1 MATLVRHDSRQYSWL
16 WVSHISP
23 KNSKWLQENISDMDT
38 KVKAMIKLINE
49 DADSFARRA
58 EMYYKKR
65 PELMKLVEEFYRA
78 YRALA
83 ERYDQATGA
92 LRQAHR
98 TISEAFP
105 NQMPSMS
112 DESPSAFSQEM
123 EPHTPDMS
131 TFTRAAF
138 DSDDLQKDGVGVSPQ
153 HFTSK
158 RNGTHPEETSAFSS
172 RKGLKLFNDLS
183 SSGENA
189 PRAGFDGKVRK
200 GLTFESPEVKGKDD
214 ISNEMANLQQEVAR
228 LLAESQNLKQQ
239 MLSES
244 ERANKAEN
252 EMQMLMATVLQL
264 NADKDTSLMQYNQ
277 SSERISTLESELSKA
292 QADLEKL
299 TDEMAADVQKL
310 INAETLNIAIQS
322 EAEGLDQKMK
332 MQQQELEQKLKELES
347 FRLSFQEEHEKRMQA
362 ESALLSQGK
371 ELAQSHEEVQRMAI
385 EIKTVNEKLNELKQT
400 KEVLEDTVCELKKDV
415 EHLAEQNQS
424 SEVLIQKLGDEKNTL
439 KDSKNELQSEI
450 QSLKSIISQLN
461 TEKNAAVLQHQQS
474 VEQVSVLE
482 SQLSKLQS
490 ELDEAEQKI
499 QLLTQDLEKKKE
511 EADNVHFKL
520 QDECH
525 RRMQIEATLL
535 MTEGLHSQLQEE
547 MRTLTQD
554 FDGSK
559 KKLSELENN
568 KLDLESTLKE
578 LKNNILG
585 LNSEKDAALLQQQQ
599 SLEKVSD
606 LELELS
612 KMQLEMEK
620 SEQKILLLEQE
631 ITRKNESVDSLEISL
646 KDECEKRLQAQT
658 SFVSLEKM
666 YSQSQED
673 VSRLQIEI
681 EKQNGKLY
689 ELENLSSE
697 LNNTILLINTEKDAT
712 LHENQQSSAR
722 ISDLE
727 SELVALKT
735 ELENVEG
742 KVKMIEQELIYK
754 KQEADNLQISLQD
767 ETKKRL
773 EGEASLLMMTN
784 LHSESQNEV
793 RELALELEK
802 LNGNLRQ
809 VENSKVDLENIVTK
823 HTEEIHILREQNLS
837 TELMIKDLHLE
848 LDALKDLNVK
858 LQAEMGLHIGEK
870 EALQR
875 EFTSQRE
882 DKENLEE
889 IHHTLVDEMDTLK
902 ATATMNQKLIE
913 ELQITNSKL
922 KEVCARSEVEKALLS
937 EKLQEVEKLSEDYSL
952 LENSLS
958 DANAE
963 MDALREKIK
972 ALEASESSLK
982 DIISCH
988 VSEKA
993 VLVSEIEILGKRL
1006 SDASEKNSI
1015 LDISLSDMK
1024 MDLEDLRTKLKDSEE
1039 SCQALL
1045 ANNSALS
1052 GEMDALRQKIK
1063 ALEAS
1068 ESSLNDIISCHVSEK
1083 AVLVSEIEI
1092 LGKRLSDASE
1102 KNSILDISL
1111 SDMKMDLE
1119 DLRTKLKDSEESCQA
1134 LLANNS
1140 ALSGEVDA
1148 LRENIKALQASES
1161 SLKEAISCHVSEKAV
1176 LASELEILGKSLSE
1190 VSEKNSILDVSLSDM
1205 KTELDELRTNL
1216 KDSEESCQTHLTNN
1230 SALSAEK
1237 NHLFSQLESI
1247 TLAMKALEGMHANLE
1262 LKHSSVSRE
1271 KDIAYDQVRELQD
1284 QLRIKNEEF
1293 EVSAKSHQLQA
1304 NSYEKQISS
1313 LQEKN
1318 HYMEEVLQQEQ
1329 QKNISASIST
1339 VILEN
1344 CLVDE
1349 QDKKVALFTECQKYA
1364 VENHSVNMLVSE
1376 LMDEARNHGEERKT
1390 LLTHNEKLRE
1400 GISKQMKVLNI
1411 CKDLG
1416 PADLAEDEVLLQTVS
1431 DETINILKL
1440 KDETED
1446 VNRLMDTELSVLSVV
1461 LLQVGM
1467 ELRDLHLRKCALEK
1481 EVESGEAESL
1491 SLQNKNQQMLEQN
1504 EQLRN
1509 GLQESS
1515 EREEVL
1521 KTEVFLIQE
1530 KLSCLRESYQTSQD
1544 EISNLTE
1551 KNESLCKEYQS
1562 LSEKYN
1568 SLEDENDTVLEEC
1581 MMLENLCL
1589 FFRGHNNEIASALAS
1604 LTDEMALLSLAKDD
1618 LDLQVNELSRR
1629 SVVLESENSHLKEY
1643 IIYLVEILRT
1653 RLVLSEFDLDI
1664 NQCVCQELVV
1674 ELENCMTQL
1683 VQKDDELMEAEE
1695 KVQLLQEKNR
1705 ELCGVAG
1712 SLQVAI
1718 KGAKVVKG
1726 ELEKKIT
1733 RLIEQCSSK
1742 DDEILLLHQ
1751 NNEALQSEVEHCE
1764 REFVVLMDDAITS
1777 SVNSVVY
1784 EEKAFKLLMNGK
1796 ATENRAI
1803 SLKEL
1808 LMKEIS
1814 SRDAHIEEVQKQ
1826 LSGIQEEH
1834 AELKAE
1840 LNTHLVL
1847 IASLA
1852 DHVSVLEE
1860 DARSLSKPCST
1871 QGEEE
1876 TAWVHHMQEGNDGLE
1891 SDCLPK
1897 GTPKLQGLIARIEA
1911 LQVVV
1916 LNAKDRQD
1924 QESAESAAKLAAAST
1939 EIQELKARGSSRM
1952 EAKEIYS
1959 DREKQDVEVSK
1970 GKQVQIMKDIELD
1983 KISTCPPY
1991 GAGAALYPLGTGA
2004 NAELDDDMLQL
2015 WEAAERSC
2023 KNETAKSSSSEHD
2036 IQAVED
2042 LKSEYPSSELVRGRD
2057 LGINK
2062 LEVSKGAVEPHE
2074 AWSKNVLERL
2084 TSDAQRLLSIQA
2096 SIEELKQKMEGP
2108 SKGKSP
2114 MNSEYSSVSTQLHE
2128 TEGFVLE
2135 QINFNN
2141 KLTRK
2146 AENYPVLSDNMNTE
2160 REGYSSRRKISE
2172 QVQKGS
2178 ENVARLELELQKIQ
2192 YVLLKLEEEHEY
2204 RRLKVSDKRTRVLLR
2219 DYLYGRKDRGGG
2231 QKKKKKRVPFCGCV
2245 RPKSRTEP

>member
-1 MATLVRHDSRQYSWL
+1 MATLVRHDSRQYSWW

-23 KNSKWLQENISDMDT
+23 KNSKWLQENLSDMDT

-65 PELMKLVEEFYRA
+65 PELMKFVEEFYRA

-112 DESPSAFSQEM
+112 DESPSSFSQEM

-138 DSDDLQKDGVGVSPQ
+138 DSDDLQKDGVGMSPQ
-153 HFTSK
+153 RFTSK
-158 RNGTHPEETSAFSS
+158 RNGTHPEETSALSS

-183 SSGENA
+183 SSSENA

-200 GLTFESPEVKGKDD
+200 GLTFESPEVKGKDG

-228 LLAESQNLKQQ
+228 LLSESQNLKQQ

-252 EMQMLMATVLQL
+252 EMQMLKATVLQL
-264 NADKDTSLMQYNQ
+264 SADKDTSLTQYNH
-277 SSERISTLESELSKA
+277 SSERISTLESELLKA
-292 QADLEKL
+292 QADLKKL

-310 INAETLNIAIQS
+310 INAETLNIAILS

-347 FRLSFQEEHEKRMQA
+347 FRSSFQEEHEKRMQA

-371 ELAQSHEEVQRMAI
+371 ELAQSHEEVQRLTI
-385 EIKTVNEKLNELKQT
+385 EIKMANEKLNELKQT
-400 KEVLEDTVCELKKDV
+400 KEDLHDTVCELKRDV
-415 EHLAEQNQS
+415 ERLTEQNQS
-424 SEVLIQKLGDEKNTL
+424 SEVLIRELGDEINTL

-450 QSLKSIISQLN
+450 KSLKSTISQLN
-461 TEKNAAVLQHQQS
+461 TEKNAAALQHQQS
-474 VEQVSVLE
+474 VEQVSVIE

-490 ELDEAEQKI
+490 ELDETEQKV

-511 EADNVHFKL
+511 EAENIHFKL

-547 MRTLTQD
+547 MKTLTQD
-554 FDGSK
+554 FDGST

-578 LKNNILG
+578 LNNTILG

-599 SLEKVSD
+599 SLDKVSD

-631 ITRKNESVDSLEISL
+631 IARKTESVDSLEISF

-658 SFVSLEKM
+658 SLVSLEKM
-666 YSQSQED
+666 YCQSQED
-673 VSRLQIEI
+673 VRRLQIEI
-681 EKQNGKLY
+681 EKQNDKLN

-697 LNNTILLINTEKDAT
+697 LNNTILLVNTEKDAT
-712 LHENQQSSAR
+712 LHENQQSLAR
-722 ISDLE
+722 ILDLE
-727 SELVALKT
+727 SELMVLKT
-735 ELENVEG
+735 ELENVER
-742 KVKMIEQELIYK
+742 KVHMIEQELIYK
-754 KQEADNLQISLQD
+754 KEEADNLQISLQD
-767 ETKKRL
+767 ETQKRVD
-773 EGEASLLMMTN
+773 GETSLLMMKN

-793 RELALELEK
+793 RGLALELEK

-848 LDALKDLNVK
+848 LDVLKDLNVK
-858 LQAEMGLHIGEK
+858 LQAEMDLHKGEK
-870 EALQR
+870 EVLQR

-882 DKENLEE
+882 EKENLEG

-902 ATATMNQKLIE
+902 TTTTMNQKLIE
-913 ELQITNSKL
+913 ELQITNLKL

-937 EKLQEVEKLSEDYSL
+937 EKLQEVEKLSEEYSL

-993 VLVSEIEILGKRL
+993 VLVSELEILGKRL
-1006 SDASEKNSI
+1006 SDALENKSI

-1024 MDLEDLRTKLKDSEE
+1024 LDLEDLRTKLKDSEE
-1039 SCQALL
+1039 SCQYLL

-1052 GEMDALRQKIK
+1052 GEL
-1063 ALEAS
+1063 
-1068 ESSLNDIISCHVSEK
+1068 
-1083 AVLVSEIEI
+1083 
-1092 LGKRLSDASE
+1092 
-1102 KNSILDISL
+1102 
-1111 SDMKMDLE
+1111 
-1119 DLRTKLKDSEESCQA
+1119 
-1134 LLANNS
+1134 
-1140 ALSGEVDA
+1140 DA
-1148 LRENIKALQASES
+1148 LREKIKALQASER
-1161 SLKEAISCHVSEKAV
+1161 SLKDEISCYVSEKVV
-1176 LASELEILGKSLSE
+1176 LASEVEILGKSLSE
-1190 VSEKNSILDVSLSDM
+1190 VSEKNSILDTSLCDM
-1205 KTELDELRTNL
+1205 KTELDELRTKLN
-1216 KDSEESCQTHLTNN
+1216 DSEESCQTHLTNN

-1237 NHLFSQLESI
+1237 NNLFSQLESI
-1247 TLAMKALEGMHANLE
+1247 TLAMKALEGMHTNLE
-1262 LKHSSVSRE
+1262 QMHSSVSRE
-1271 KDIAYDQVRELQD
+1271 KDFAYDQVRELQD

-1293 EVSAKSHQLQA
+1293 EVLAKSHQLQA
-1304 NSYEKQISS
+1304 NSYEIQISS

-1318 HYMEEVLQQEQ
+1318 HYMEEVLEQEQ
-1329 QKNISASIST
+1329 QKNVNASIST

-1349 QDKKVALFTECQKYA
+1349 QDKKAALFTECQKYA
-1364 VENHSVNMLVSE
+1364 VENHSANMLVSQ
-1376 LMDEARNHGEERKT
+1376 LMGEARYHGEERKT
-1390 LLTHNEKLRE
+1390 LLKHNEKLRQ

-1411 CKDLG
+1411 CKDLA
-1416 PADLAEDEVLLQTVS
+1416 PADLAEDEVLLQTVL
-1431 DETINILKL
+1431 DETINTLRL

-1446 VNRLMDTELSVLSVV
+1446 VNRLMNTEFSVLSVV
-1461 LLQVGM
+1461 LLQLGM
-1467 ELRDLHLRKCALEK
+1467 ELRDLHLQKCAIEK
-1481 EVESGEAESL
+1481 EVES
-1491 SLQNKNQQMLEQN
+1491 
-1504 EQLRN
+1504 
-1509 GLQESS
+1509 
-1515 EREEVL
+1515 EE
-1521 KTEVFLIQE
+1521 T
-1530 KLSCLRESYQTSQD
+1530 
-1544 EISNLTE
+1544 
-1551 KNESLCKEYQS
+1551 
-1562 LSEKYN
+1562 
-1568 SLEDENDTVLEEC
+1568 
-1581 MMLENLCL
+1581 
-1589 FFRGHNNEIASALAS
+1589 
-1604 LTDEMALLSLAKDD
+1604 
-1618 LDLQVNELSRR
+1618 
-1629 SVVLESENSHLKEY
+1629 
-1643 IIYLVEILRT
+1643 
-1653 RLVLSEFDLDI
+1653 
-1664 NQCVCQELVV
+1664 
-1674 ELENCMTQL
+1674 
-1683 VQKDDELMEAEE
+1683 
-1695 KVQLLQEKNR
+1695 
-1705 ELCGVAG
+1705 
-1712 SLQVAI
+1712 
-1718 KGAKVVKG
+1718 
-1726 ELEKKIT
+1726 
-1733 RLIEQCSSK
+1733 
-1742 DDEILLLHQ
+1742 
-1751 NNEALQSEVEHCE
+1751 
-1764 REFVVLMDDAITS
+1764 
-1777 SVNSVVY
+1777 
-1784 EEKAFKLLMNGK
+1784 AFKLMMNGK

-1808 LMKEIS
+1808 LMKEVS
-1814 SRDAHIEEVQKQ
+1814 SRDAHIEELQKK
-1826 LSGIQEEH
+1826 LAGIQDEH

-1840 LNTHLVL
+1840 LNTHLALV
-1847 IASLA
+1847 ASLA

-1860 DARSLSKPCST
+1860 DCRSLSKPCST
-1871 QGEEE
+1871 EDKEE
-1876 TAWVHHMQEGNDGLE
+1876 TACVHHVQEGNDGLE
-1891 SDCLPK
+1891 SHCLPK
-1897 GTPKLQGLIARIEA
+1897 GTPELQGLIARIEA

-1916 LNAKDRQD
+1916 SNAKDRQD
-1924 QESAESAAKLAAAST
+1924 QESAESAAKLAAVSA
-1939 EIQELKARGSSRM
+1939 EIQDLKARGGSRM
-1952 EAKEIYS
+1952 EGKEIYS
-1959 DREKQDVEVSK
+1959 DHEKQDVEISK

-1983 KISTCPPY
+1983 QISTCPPY
-1991 GAGAALYPLGTGA
+1991 GARAALYPLGTGA

-2023 KNETAKSSSSEHD
+2023 KNQTAKSSSSEHD

-2042 LKSEYPSSELVRGRD
+2042 LKSEHPSSELARGRD

-2062 LEVSKGAVEPHE
+2062 LEASKGAAEPHE

-2096 SIEELKQKMEGP
+2096 SIEELKQKMEGQ

-2114 MNSEYSSVSTQLHE
+2114 MNSEYSSVSAQVHE
-2128 TEGFVLE
+2128 TEGHVLE
-2135 QINFNN
+2135 QINLNN
-2141 KLTRK
+2141 KLTRT
-2146 AENYPVLSDNMNTE
+2146 AENYPTLSDNMSTE

-2231 QKKKKKRVPFCGCV
+2231 QKKKKRVPFCGCV

>member
-1 MATLVRHDSRQYSWL
+1 
-16 WVSHISP
+16 
-23 KNSKWLQENISDMDT
+23 MDT

-65 PELMKLVEEFYRA
+65 PELMKFVEEFYRA

-112 DESPSAFSQEM
+112 DESPSSFSQEM

-138 DSDDLQKDGVGVSPQ
+138 DSDDLQKDGVGMSPQ
-153 HFTSK
+153 RFTSK
-158 RNGTHPEETSAFSS
+158 RNGTHPEETSALSS

-183 SSGENA
+183 SSSENA

-200 GLTFESPEVKGKDD
+200 GLTFESPEVKGKDG

-228 LLAESQNLKQQ
+228 LLSESQNLKQQ

-252 EMQMLMATVLQL
+252 EMQMLKATVLQL
-264 NADKDTSLMQYNQ
+264 SADKDTSLTQYNH
-277 SSERISTLESELSKA
+277 SSERISTLESELLKA
-292 QADLEKL
+292 QADLKKL

-310 INAETLNIAIQS
+310 INAETLNIAILS

-347 FRLSFQEEHEKRMQA
+347 FRSSFQEEHEKRMQA

-371 ELAQSHEEVQRMAI
+371 ELAQSHEEVQRLTI
-385 EIKTVNEKLNELKQT
+385 EIKMANEKLNELKQT
-400 KEVLEDTVCELKKDV
+400 KEDLDDTVCELKRDV
-415 EHLAEQNQS
+415 ERLTEQNQS
-424 SEVLIQKLGDEKNTL
+424 SEVLIRELGDEINTL

-450 QSLKSIISQLN
+450 KSLKSTISQLN
-461 TEKNAAVLQHQQS
+461 TEKNAAALQHQQS
-474 VEQVSVLE
+474 VEQVSVIE

-490 ELDEAEQKI
+490 ELDESEQKV

-511 EADNVHFKL
+511 EAENIHFKL

-547 MRTLTQD
+547 MKTLTQD
-554 FDGSK
+554 FDGST

-578 LKNNILG
+578 LNNTILG

-599 SLEKVSD
+599 SLDKVSD

-631 ITRKNESVDSLEISL
+631 IARKTESVDSLEISF

-658 SFVSLEKM
+658 SLVSLEKM
-666 YSQSQED
+666 YCQSQED
-673 VSRLQIEI
+673 VRRLQIEI
-681 EKQNGKLY
+681 EKQNDKLN

-697 LNNTILLINTEKDAT
+697 LNNTILLVNTEKDAT
-712 LHENQQSSAR
+712 LHENQQSLAR
-722 ISDLE
+722 ILDLE
-727 SELVALKT
+727 SELMVLKT
-735 ELENVEG
+735 ELENVER
-742 KVKMIEQELIYK
+742 KVHMIEQELIYK
-754 KQEADNLQISLQD
+754 KEEADNLQISLQD
-767 ETKKRL
+767 ETQKRVD
-773 EGEASLLMMTN
+773 GETSLLMMKN

-793 RELALELEK
+793 RGLALELEK

-848 LDALKDLNVK
+848 LDVLKDLNVK
-858 LQAEMGLHIGEK
+858 LQAEMDLHKGEK
-870 EALQR
+870 EVLQR

-882 DKENLEE
+882 EKENLEG

-902 ATATMNQKLIE
+902 TTTTMNQKLIE
-913 ELQITNSKL
+913 ELQITNLKL

-937 EKLQEVEKLSEDYSL
+937 EKLQEVEKLSEEYSL

-993 VLVSEIEILGKRL
+993 VLVSELEILGKRL
-1006 SDASEKNSI
+1006 SDALENKSI

-1024 MDLEDLRTKLKDSEE
+1024 LDLEDLRTKLKDSEE
-1039 SCQALL
+1039 SCQYLL

-1052 GEMDALRQKIK
+1052 GEL
-1063 ALEAS
+1063 
-1068 ESSLNDIISCHVSEK
+1068 
-1083 AVLVSEIEI
+1083 
-1092 LGKRLSDASE
+1092 
-1102 KNSILDISL
+1102 
-1111 SDMKMDLE
+1111 
-1119 DLRTKLKDSEESCQA
+1119 
-1134 LLANNS
+1134 
-1140 ALSGEVDA
+1140 DA
-1148 LRENIKALQASES
+1148 LREKIKALQASER
-1161 SLKEAISCHVSEKAV
+1161 SLKDEISCYVSEKVV
-1176 LASELEILGKSLSE
+1176 LASEVEILGKSLSE
-1190 VSEKNSILDVSLSDM
+1190 VSEKNSILDTSLCDM
-1205 KTELDELRTNL
+1205 KTELDELRTKLN
-1216 KDSEESCQTHLTNN
+1216 DSEESCQTHLTNN

-1237 NHLFSQLESI
+1237 NNLFSQLESI
-1247 TLAMKALEGMHANLE
+1247 TLAMKALEGMHTNLE
-1262 LKHSSVSRE
+1262 QMHSSVSRE
-1271 KDIAYDQVRELQD
+1271 KDFAYDQVRELQD

-1293 EVSAKSHQLQA
+1293 EVLAKSHQLQA
-1304 NSYEKQISS
+1304 NSYEIQISS

-1318 HYMEEVLQQEQ
+1318 HYMEEVLEQEQ
-1329 QKNISASIST
+1329 QKNVNASIST

-1349 QDKKVALFTECQKYA
+1349 QDKKAALFTECQKYA
-1364 VENHSVNMLVSE
+1364 VENHSANMLVSQ
-1376 LMDEARNHGEERKT
+1376 LMGEARYHGEERKT
-1390 LLTHNEKLRE
+1390 LLKHNEKLRQ

-1411 CKDLG
+1411 CKDLA
-1416 PADLAEDEVLLQTVS
+1416 PADLAEDEVLLQTVL
-1431 DETINILKL
+1431 DETINTLRL

-1446 VNRLMDTELSVLSVV
+1446 VNRLMNTEFSVLSVV
-1461 LLQVGM
+1461 LLQLGM
-1467 ELRDLHLRKCALEK
+1467 ELRDLHLQKCAIEK
-1481 EVESGEAESL
+1481 EVESGETEL
-1491 SLQNKNQQMLEQN
+1491 LCLQNKNQQMLEQN

-1521 KTEVFLIQE
+1521 KTEVFITQE

-1544 EISNLTE
+1544 VIFNLTE
-1551 KNESLCKEYQS
+1551 KNESLSKEYQS

-1604 LTDEMALLSLAKDD
+1604 LTNEMALLSLAKSD
-1618 LDLQVNELSRR
+1618 LDLQVDELSRR
-1629 SVVLESENSHLKEY
+1629 SVAHESENSHLKEY
-1643 IIYLVEILRT
+1643 IICLVEILRT
-1653 RLVLSEFDLDI
+1653 RLVLSEFDLDT
-1664 NQCVCQELVV
+1664 NQSVCQELVV
-1674 ELENCMTQL
+1674 KLENCMTQL
-1683 VQKDDELMEAEE
+1683 AQKDGELMEAEE
-1695 KVQLLQEKNR
+1695 EVQLLQEKNQ
-1705 ELCGVAG
+1705 ELCGVVR
-1712 SLQVAI
+1712 SLQVATE
-1718 KGAKVVKG
+1718 GAKVVEG

-1733 RLIEQCSSK
+1733 RLIEQCSCK
-1742 DDEILLLHQ
+1742 DVEILLLHQ
-1751 NNEALQSEVEHCE
+1751 DNEALQSEVEQCE

-1777 SVNSVVY
+1777 SVNSAVY
-1784 EEKAFKLLMNGK
+1784 EETAFKLMMNGK

-1808 LMKEIS
+1808 LMKEVS
-1814 SRDAHIEEVQKQ
+1814 SRDAHIEELQKK
-1826 LSGIQEEH
+1826 LAGIQDEH

-1840 LNTHLVL
+1840 LNTHLALV
-1847 IASLA
+1847 ASLA

-1860 DARSLSKPCST
+1860 DCRSLSKPCST
-1871 QGEEE
+1871 EDKEE
-1876 TAWVHHMQEGNDGLE
+1876 TACVHHVQEGNDGLE
-1891 SDCLPK
+1891 SHCLPK
-1897 GTPKLQGLIARIEA
+1897 GTPELQGLIARIEA

-1916 LNAKDRQD
+1916 SNAKDRQD
-1924 QESAESAAKLAAAST
+1924 QESAESAAKLAAVSA
-1939 EIQELKARGSSRM
+1939 EIQDLKARGGSRM
-1952 EAKEIYS
+1952 EGKEIYS
-1959 DREKQDVEVSK
+1959 DHEKQDVEISK

-1983 KISTCPPY
+1983 QISTCPPY
-1991 GAGAALYPLGTGA
+1991 GARAALYPLGTGA

-2023 KNETAKSSSSEHD
+2023 KNQTAKSSSSEHD

-2042 LKSEYPSSELVRGRD
+2042 LKSEHPSSELARGRD

-2062 LEVSKGAVEPHE
+2062 LEASKGAAEPHE

-2096 SIEELKQKMEGP
+2096 SIEELKQKMEGQ

-2114 MNSEYSSVSTQLHE
+2114 MNSEYSSVSAQVHE
-2128 TEGFVLE
+2128 TEGHVLE
-2135 QINFNN
+2135 QINLNN
-2141 KLTRK
+2141 KLTRT
-2146 AENYPVLSDNMNTE
+2146 AENYPTLSDNMSTE

-2219 DYLYGRKDRGGG
+2219 DYLYGRKDRGGS
-2231 QKKKKKRVPFCGCV
+2231 KKRVPFCGCV

>member
-1 MATLVRHDSRQYSWL
+1 
-16 WVSHISP
+16 
-23 KNSKWLQENISDMDT
+23 MDT

-138 DSDDLQKDGVGVSPQ
+138 DSDDLQKDGVGLSPQ
-153 HFTSK
+153 HLTSK

-228 LLAESQNLKQQ
+228 LLAESQTLKQQ

-252 EMQMLMATVLQL
+252 EMQILKATVLQL
-264 NADKDTSLMQYNQ
+264 NADKDTSLMQYNH
-277 SSERISTLESELSKA
+277 SSERISTLESKLSKA

-310 INAETLNIAIQS
+310 INAETLNIALQS

-332 MQQQELEQKLKELES
+332 MQQQELEEKLKELES
-347 FRLSFQEEHEKRMQA
+347 FRSSFQEEHEKRMQA

-371 ELAQSHEEVQRMAI
+371 ELAQSHEEVQRLAI
-385 EIKTVNEKLNELKQT
+385 EIKMANEKLNELKQT

-415 EHLAEQNQS
+415 ERLTEQNLS
-424 SEVLIQKLGDEKNTL
+424 SEVLIQKLGDEINTL

-450 QSLKSIISQLN
+450 QSLKSTISQLN
-461 TEKNAAVLQHQQS
+461 TEKNAAELQHQQS

-490 ELDEAEQKI
+490 ELDETEQKV

-511 EADNVHFKL
+511 EADNVHLKL

-547 MRTLTQD
+547 MKTLTQD
-554 FDGSK
+554 FDGST

-578 LKNNILG
+578 LNNTILG

-631 ITRKNESVDSLEISL
+631 IARKNENVDSLEITL

-658 SFVSLEKM
+658 SLVSLDKM

-681 EKQNGKLY
+681 EKQNVKLN

-727 SELVALKT
+727 SELMALKT

-742 KVKMIEQELIYK
+742 KVQMLEQELISK
-754 KQEADNLQISLQD
+754 KQEADYLQISLQD
-767 ETKKRL
+767 ETQKRV
-773 EGEASLLMMTN
+773 EGESSLLMMTN

-793 RELALELEK
+793 RGLALELEK
-802 LNGNLRQ
+802 LNGKLRQ

-823 HTEEIHILREQNLS
+823 HSEEIHILREQNLS

-882 DKENLEE
+882 EKENLEG

-902 ATATMNQKLIE
+902 TTATMNQKLIE

-937 EKLQEVEKLSEDYSL
+937 EKLQEVEKLSEEYSL

-1006 SDASEKNSI
+1006 SEASEKNSI

-1024 MDLEDLRTKLKDSEE
+1024 MDLEDLRTKLKY
-1039 SCQALL
+1039 
-1045 ANNSALS
+1045 
-1052 GEMDALRQKIK
+1052 
-1063 ALEAS
+1063 
-1068 ESSLNDIISCHVSEK
+1068 
-1083 AVLVSEIEI
+1083 
-1092 LGKRLSDASE
+1092 
-1102 KNSILDISL
+1102 
-1111 SDMKMDLE
+1111 
-1119 DLRTKLKDSEESCQA
+1119 SEESCQA

-1161 SLKEAISCHVSEKAV
+1161 SLKDAISCHVSEKAV

-1190 VSEKNSILDVSLSDM
+1190 ASEKNSILDVSLSDM
-1205 KTELDELRTNL
+1205 KTELDELRTKL
-1216 KDSEESCQTHLTNN
+1216 KDSEKSCQAHLTNN

-1237 NHLFSQLESI
+1237 NHLFSKLESI

-1262 LKHSSVSRE
+1262 QKHSSVSRE
-1271 KDIAYDQVRELQD
+1271 KDFAHDQVRELQD

-1349 QDKKVALFTECQKYA
+1349 QDKKVTLFTECQKYA
-1364 VENHSVNMLVSE
+1364 AENHSANMLVSE
-1376 LMDEARNHGEERKT
+1376 LMEEARYHGEERKT
-1390 LLTHNEKLRE
+1390 LLTHNGKLRE

-1431 DETINILKL
+1431 DETINILRL
-1440 KDETED
+1440 RDETED
-1446 VNRLMDTELSVLSVV
+1446 ANRLMDTELSVLSVV

-1467 ELRDLHLRKCALEK
+1467 ELRDLHLQKCALEK

-1521 KTEVFLIQE
+1521 KTEVFIIQE

-1551 KNESLCKEYQS
+1551 KNESLSKEYQS

-1589 FFRGHNNEIASALAS
+1589 FFRGHNNEIVSALAS
-1604 LTDEMALLSLAKDD
+1604 LTDEMALLSLAKGD
-1618 LDLQVNELSRR
+1618 LDLKVNELSRR

-1643 IIYLVEILRT
+1643 LIYLVEILRT

-1664 NQCVCQELVV
+1664 NQSVCQELVV

-1705 ELCGVAG
+1705 ELCGVVG

-1718 KGAKVVKG
+1718 EGAKVVKG

-1751 NNEALQSEVEHCE
+1751 DNEALQSEVEQRE

-1777 SVNSVVY
+1777 SVNSAVY
-1784 EEKAFKLLMNGK
+1784 EEKAFELMMNGK

-1814 SRDAHIEEVQKQ
+1814 SRDAHVEELQKK
-1826 LSGIQEEH
+1826 LAGIQEEH

-1840 LNTHLVL
+1840 LNTHLAL
-1847 IASLA
+1847 IASLS

-1860 DARSLSKPCST
+1860 DTRSLSKPCST
-1871 QGEEE
+1871 EGKEE
-1876 TAWVHHMQEGNDGLE
+1876 TAWVHHVQEGNDGLE
-1891 SDCLPK
+1891 SHCLPK

-1924 QESAESAAKLAAAST
+1924 QESAKSAAKLAAAST

-1959 DREKQDVEVSK
+1959 DLEKQDVEVSK

-1991 GAGAALYPLGTGA
+1991 GAGAALYPLGTSA
-2004 NAELDDDMLQL
+2004 NVELDDDMLQL

-2096 SIEELKQKMEGP
+2096 SIEELKHKMEGP

-2146 AENYPVLSDNMNTE
+2146 AENYPALSDNMNTE

>member
-1 MATLVRHDSRQYSWL
+1 MATLVRHDSRQYSWW

-23 KNSKWLQENISDMDT
+23 KNSKWLQENLSDMDT

-65 PELMKLVEEFYRA
+65 PELMKFVEEFYRA

-112 DESPSAFSQEM
+112 DESPSSFSQEM

-138 DSDDLQKDGVGVSPQ
+138 DSDDLQKDGVGMSPQ
-153 HFTSK
+153 RFTSK
-158 RNGTHPEETSAFSS
+158 RNGTHPEETSALSS

-183 SSGENA
+183 SSSENA

-200 GLTFESPEVKGKDD
+200 GLTFESPEVKGKDG

-228 LLAESQNLKQQ
+228 LLSESQNLKQQ

-252 EMQMLMATVLQL
+252 EMQMLKATVLQL
-264 NADKDTSLMQYNQ
+264 SADKDTSLTQYNH
-277 SSERISTLESELSKA
+277 SSERISTLESELLKA
-292 QADLEKL
+292 QADLKKL

-310 INAETLNIAIQS
+310 INAETLNIAILS

-347 FRLSFQEEHEKRMQA
+347 FRSSFQEEHEKRMQA

-371 ELAQSHEEVQRMAI
+371 ELAQSHEEVQRLTI
-385 EIKTVNEKLNELKQT
+385 EIKMANEKLNELKQT
-400 KEVLEDTVCELKKDV
+400 KEDLHDTVCELKRDV
-415 EHLAEQNQS
+415 ERLTEQNQS
-424 SEVLIQKLGDEKNTL
+424 SEVLIRELGDEINTL

-450 QSLKSIISQLN
+450 KSLKSTISQLN
-461 TEKNAAVLQHQQS
+461 TEKNAAALQHQQS
-474 VEQVSVLE
+474 VEQVSVIE

-490 ELDEAEQKI
+490 ELDETEQKV

-511 EADNVHFKL
+511 EAENIHFKL

-547 MRTLTQD
+547 MKTLTQD
-554 FDGSK
+554 FDGST

-578 LKNNILG
+578 LNNTILG

-599 SLEKVSD
+599 SLDKVSD

-631 ITRKNESVDSLEISL
+631 IARKTESVDSLEISF

-658 SFVSLEKM
+658 SLVSLEKM
-666 YSQSQED
+666 YCQSQED
-673 VSRLQIEI
+673 VRRLQIEI
-681 EKQNGKLY
+681 EKQNDKLN

-697 LNNTILLINTEKDAT
+697 LNNTILLVNTEKDAT
-712 LHENQQSSAR
+712 LHENQQSLAR
-722 ISDLE
+722 ILDLE
-727 SELVALKT
+727 SELMVLKT
-735 ELENVEG
+735 ELENVER
-742 KVKMIEQELIYK
+742 KVHMIEQELIYK
-754 KQEADNLQISLQD
+754 KEEADNLQISLQD
-767 ETKKRL
+767 ETQKRVD
-773 EGEASLLMMTN
+773 GETSLLMMKN

-793 RELALELEK
+793 RGLALELEK

-848 LDALKDLNVK
+848 LDVLKDLNVK
-858 LQAEMGLHIGEK
+858 LQAEMDLHKGEK
-870 EALQR
+870 EVLQR

-882 DKENLEE
+882 EKENLEG

-902 ATATMNQKLIE
+902 TTTTMNQKLIE
-913 ELQITNSKL
+913 ELQITNLKL

-937 EKLQEVEKLSEDYSL
+937 EKLQEVEKLSEEYSL

-988 VSEKA
+988 VSEK
-993 VLVSEIEILGKRL
+993 V
-1006 SDASEKNSI
+1006 
-1015 LDISLSDMK
+1015 
-1024 MDLEDLRTKLKDSEE
+1024 
-1039 SCQALL
+1039 
-1045 ANNSALS
+1045 
-1052 GEMDALRQKIK
+1052 
-1063 ALEAS
+1063 
-1068 ESSLNDIISCHVSEK
+1068 
-1083 AVLVSEIEI
+1083 
-1092 LGKRLSDASE
+1092 
-1102 KNSILDISL
+1102 
-1111 SDMKMDLE
+1111 
-1119 DLRTKLKDSEESCQA
+1119 
-1134 LLANNS
+1134 
-1140 ALSGEVDA
+1140 
-1148 LRENIKALQASES
+1148 
-1161 SLKEAISCHVSEKAV
+1161 V
-1176 LASELEILGKSLSE
+1176 LASEVEILGKSLSE
-1190 VSEKNSILDVSLSDM
+1190 VSEKNSILDTSLCDM
-1205 KTELDELRTNL
+1205 KTELDELRTKLN
-1216 KDSEESCQTHLTNN
+1216 DSEESCQTHLTNN

-1237 NHLFSQLESI
+1237 NNLFSQLESI
-1247 TLAMKALEGMHANLE
+1247 TLAMKALEGMHTNLE
-1262 LKHSSVSRE
+1262 QMHSSVSRE
-1271 KDIAYDQVRELQD
+1271 KDFAYDQVRELQD

-1293 EVSAKSHQLQA
+1293 EVLAKSHQLQA
-1304 NSYEKQISS
+1304 NSYEIQISS

-1318 HYMEEVLQQEQ
+1318 HYMEEVLEQEQ
-1329 QKNISASIST
+1329 QKNVNASIST

-1349 QDKKVALFTECQKYA
+1349 QDKKAALFTECQKYA
-1364 VENHSVNMLVSE
+1364 VENHSANMLVSQ
-1376 LMDEARNHGEERKT
+1376 LMGEARYHGEERKT
-1390 LLTHNEKLRE
+1390 LLKHNEKLRQ

-1411 CKDLG
+1411 CKDLA
-1416 PADLAEDEVLLQTVS
+1416 PADLAEDEVLLQTVL
-1431 DETINILKL
+1431 DETINTLRL

-1446 VNRLMDTELSVLSVV
+1446 VNRLMNTEFSVLSVV
-1461 LLQVGM
+1461 LLQLGM
-1467 ELRDLHLRKCALEK
+1467 ELRDLHLQKCAIEK
-1481 EVESGEAESL
+1481 EVESGETEL
-1491 SLQNKNQQMLEQN
+1491 LCLQNKNQQMLEQN

-1521 KTEVFLIQE
+1521 KTEVFITQE

-1544 EISNLTE
+1544 VIFNLTE
-1551 KNESLCKEYQS
+1551 KNESLSKEYQS

-1604 LTDEMALLSLAKDD
+1604 LTNEMALLSLAKSD
-1618 LDLQVNELSRR
+1618 LDLQVDELSRR
-1629 SVVLESENSHLKEY
+1629 SVAHESENSHLKEY
-1643 IIYLVEILRT
+1643 IICLVEILRT
-1653 RLVLSEFDLDI
+1653 RLVLSEFDLDT
-1664 NQCVCQELVV
+1664 NQSVCQELVV
-1674 ELENCMTQL
+1674 KLENCMTQL
-1683 VQKDDELMEAEE
+1683 AQKDGELMEAEE
-1695 KVQLLQEKNR
+1695 EVQLLQEKNQ
-1705 ELCGVAG
+1705 ELCGVVR
-1712 SLQVAI
+1712 SLQVATE
-1718 KGAKVVKG
+1718 GAKVVEG

-1733 RLIEQCSSK
+1733 RLIEQCSCK
-1742 DDEILLLHQ
+1742 DVEILLLHQ
-1751 NNEALQSEVEHCE
+1751 DNEALQSEVEQCE

-1777 SVNSVVY
+1777 SVNSAVY
-1784 EEKAFKLLMNGK
+1784 EETAFKLMMNGK

-1808 LMKEIS
+1808 LMKEVS
-1814 SRDAHIEEVQKQ
+1814 SRDAHIEELQKK
-1826 LSGIQEEH
+1826 LAGIQDEH

-1840 LNTHLVL
+1840 LNTHLALV
-1847 IASLA
+1847 ASLA

-1860 DARSLSKPCST
+1860 DCRSLSKPCST
-1871 QGEEE
+1871 EDKEE
-1876 TAWVHHMQEGNDGLE
+1876 TACVHHVQEGNDGLE
-1891 SDCLPK
+1891 SHCLPK
-1897 GTPKLQGLIARIEA
+1897 GTPELQGLIARIEA

-1916 LNAKDRQD
+1916 SNAKDRQD
-1924 QESAESAAKLAAAST
+1924 QESAESAAKLAAVSA
-1939 EIQELKARGSSRM
+1939 EIQDLKARGGSRM
-1952 EAKEIYS
+1952 EGKEIYS
-1959 DREKQDVEVSK
+1959 DHEKQDVEISK

-1983 KISTCPPY
+1983 QISTCPPY
-1991 GAGAALYPLGTGA
+1991 GARAALYPLGTGA

-2023 KNETAKSSSSEHD
+2023 KNQTAKSSSSEHD

-2042 LKSEYPSSELVRGRD
+2042 LKSEHPSSELARGRD

-2062 LEVSKGAVEPHE
+2062 LEASKGAAEPHE

-2096 SIEELKQKMEGP
+2096 SIEELKQKMEGQ

-2114 MNSEYSSVSTQLHE
+2114 MNSEYSSVSAQVHE
-2128 TEGFVLE
+2128 TEGHVLE
-2135 QINFNN
+2135 QINLNN
-2141 KLTRK
+2141 KLTRT
-2146 AENYPVLSDNMNTE
+2146 AENYPTLSDNMSTE

-2231 QKKKKKRVPFCGCV
+2231 QKKKKRVPFCGCV